1 MPWPPAGRLRNKLDS
16 HGNHPVGAAPQLI
29 KRSLGYLP
37 LLVLLAA
44 MTALPLII
52 LLLTSLVPDGSHP
65 LDAAKELTFE
75 HYREVFADPYTYQLL
90 ANTFVFAGGSLLLGM
105 TIAITMAW
113 FVERTDM
120 PFKQYAYIAIFLPM
134 AMPGFITAIGWT
146 FLLNPTNGIINVA
159 MRGLFGLDDD
169 YGPFNAYSVGG
180 MILVAGLSIG
190 PTMFIMLSSVMRNL
204 DPSLEDSAYASGA
217 SNAAVMRRVVIPLLR
232 PGLLSIFIYFFVTAI
247 EMLEIPL
254 IFGPN
259 ANFNVLSVTVYRK
272 TAGGDV
278 DLPNYGL
285 SSTYAILGLIIG
297 FALLLLYFRL
307 MRQAD
312 RYAVITGKGYRPKE
326 YKLRPLAKCL
336 AVAFF
341 VLFIVL
347 KLVLPLLVLL
357 WSSALP
363 YFQSPSWEALQ
374 TLTFKNYIALFQMDR
389 FAQAVGNTALMMVA
403 TAACCMVLAAIV
415 AWVVVRGRGALAKA
429 IDVLAFLPHL
439 LPGLV
444 IALALLLTSVGTPLY
459 GTLSVIAIGNI
470 IRYLPFGVRIMTSV
484 MYQVSAE
491 LEDAA
496 YASGASRL
504 TTFRRIVL
512 PLVLPA
518 FINGIVWVGSHAM
531 KDMTLPLFLVST
543 SNIVIAGLMW
553 ETWNRGSGELTAA
566 ISVML
571 VAVLL
576 CIIAPVQLALR
587 RRVQRLDAAFR
598 EAL

>member
-1 MPWPPAGRLRNKLDS
+1 MIAEAGAPTAITRLR
-16 HGNHPVGAAPQLI
+16 AASPLT
-29 KRSLGYLP
+29 KRNLAYLP
-37 LLVLLAA
+37 LLLLLAA
-44 MTALPLII
+44 MTAMPLII
-52 LLLTSLVPDGSHP
+52 LFMTSFIPDGSHP
-65 LDAAKELTFE
+65 LDIARELTFE
-75 HYREVFADPYTYQLL
+75 HYVEVFTDPWTYRLL
-90 ANTFVFAGGSLLLGM
+90 GNTFIFAGGALLLGM

-120 PFKQYAYIAIFLPM
+120 PLKDYAYIAIFLPM
-134 AMPGFITAIGWT
+134 AMPGFITAMGWT
-146 FLLNPTNGIINVA
+146 FLLNPTNGILNVA
-159 MRGLFGLDDD
+159 LRDLLDLTDD
-169 YGPFNAYSVGG
+169 YGPFNVYSLGG

-217 SNAAVMRRVVIPLLR
+217 SNTAVVRRIVLPLMR
-232 PGLLSIFIYFFVTAI
+232 PGLLSIFIYFFVSAI

-254 IFGPN
+254 IFGTN

-272 TAGGDV
+272 TAGGDF

-285 SSTYAILGLIIG
+285 SSTYAIVGLIIG
-297 FALLLLYFRL
+297 FGLLLIYFHL

-326 YKLRPLAKCL
+326 YKLKPLTKYL

-341 VLFIVL
+341 VLFVIL

-357 WSSALP
+357 WSSLLP
-363 YFQSPSWEALQ
+363 YFQSPSLEALGML
-374 TLTFKNYIALFQMDR
+374 TLKNYAALFDLGR
-389 FAQAVGNTALMMVA
+389 FGQAIINTVIMMTA
-403 TAACCMVLAAIV
+403 TAVCCMGLAAVV
-415 AWVVVRGRGALAKA
+415 AWTVVRGRGLLPRL

-459 GTLSVIAIGNI
+459 GTLTIIVIGNI

-484 MYQVSAE
+484 MYQVAAE

-496 YASGASRL
+496 YTSGASRL
-504 TTFRRIVL
+504 TTFRRIIL
-512 PLVLPA
+512 PLVFPA
-518 FINGIVWVGSHAM
+518 FANGLVWCASHAM

-553 ETWNRGSGELTAA
+553 ETWSRGSGEVTAA
-566 ISVML
+566 ISVLL

-576 CIIAPVQLALR
+576 CIITPLQLMLR
-587 RRVQRLDAAFR
+587 RRVQRLDSAFG
-598 EAL
+598 EGL

>member
-1 MPWPPAGRLRNKLDS
+1 MINRNIVL
-16 HGNHPVGAAPQLI
+16 
-29 KRSLGYLP
+29 LP
-37 LLVLLAA
+37 LLALLATLTA
-44 MTALPLII
+44 MPLVI
-52 LLLTSLVPDGSHP
+52 LFLTSVVPDGAHP
-65 LDAAKELTFE
+65 LDVARVVTFA
-75 HYREVFADPYTYQLL
+75 HYREVFADPYTYRLL
-90 ANTFVFAGGSLLLGM
+90 GNTFIFAAGALALGM
-105 TIAITMAW
+105 SIAIVMAW

-120 PFKQYAYIAIFLPM
+120 PLKSYAYIAVFLPM
-134 AMPGFITAIGWT
+134 AMPGFITAFGWT

-159 MRGLFGLDDD
+159 VRGLFGLHMD
-169 YGPFNAYSVGG
+169 YGPFNIYTLGG
-180 MILVAGLSIG
+180 MILVAGLSVG

-217 SNAAVMRRVVIPLLR
+217 SQAAVMRRIVIPLLR
-232 PGLLSIFIYFFVTAI
+232 PGLLSILIYFFVSAI

-254 IFGPN
+254 IFGTN

-272 TAGGDV
+272 TVGSDY

-297 FALLLLYFRL
+297 LALLLVYFRL

-326 YKLRPLAKCL
+326 YRLRPATKVF

-341 VLFIVL
+341 AFFVCL

-357 WSSALP
+357 WSSLLP
-363 YFQSPSWEALQ
+363 YFQNPSIEALKS
-374 TLTFKNYIALFQMDR
+374 LTIRNYTALFGMSR
-389 FAQAVGNTALMMVA
+389 FIEAVTNTLILMVTTAVICMGAA
-403 TAACCMVLAAIV
+403 TVV
-415 AWVVVRGRGALAKA
+415 AWVVARGRGVVARI

-444 IALALLLTSVGTPLY
+444 IGLALLLTSVGTPLY
-459 GTLSVIAIGNI
+459 GTLSVIVIGNI

-484 MYQVSAE
+484 MYQVASE
-491 LEDAA
+491 LEEAA
-496 YASGASRL
+496 YASGASRF
-504 TTFRRIVL
+504 TTFRRIIL

-518 FINGIVWVGSHAM
+518 FVNGLVWCGSHAM

-553 ETWNRGSGELTAA
+553 ETWNRGSGEITAA
-566 ISVML
+566 TSVLL

-576 CIIAPVQLALR
+576 CVIAPLEIVLR
-587 RRVQRLDAAFR
+587 RRTQRFDTGFGEGL
-598 EAL
+598 

>member
-1 MPWPPAGRLRNKLDS
+1 VIAEASASVATTKSRAASPLTKRNF
-16 HGNHPVGAAPQLI
+16 A
-29 KRSLGYLP
+29 YLP
-37 LLVLLAA
+37 LLLLLAA
-44 MTALPLII
+44 MTAMPLII
-52 LLLTSLVPDGSHP
+52 LFMTSVIPDGAHP
-65 LDAAKELTFE
+65 LDIAHELTFDN
-75 HYREVFADPYTYQLL
+75 YREVFADPWTYRLL
-90 ANTFVFAGGSLLLGM
+90 GNTFMFAGGALLLGM
-105 TIAITMAW
+105 TIAIVMAW

-120 PFKQYAYIAIFLPM
+120 PLKDYAYIAIFLPM
-134 AMPGFITAIGWT
+134 AMPGFITAMGWT
-146 FLLNPTNGIINVA
+146 FLLNPTNGILNVM
-159 MRGLFGLDDD
+159 MRDLFGLTTD
-169 YGPFNAYSVGG
+169 YGPFNVYSLGG

-217 SNAAVMRRVVIPLLR
+217 SDAAVIRRIVLPLMR
-232 PGLLSIFIYFFVTAI
+232 PGLLSIFIYFFVSAI

-254 IFGPN
+254 IFGTN

-272 TAGGDV
+272 TAGGDF

-297 FALLLLYFRL
+297 FALLLIYFRL

-326 YKLRPLAKCL
+326 YKLRTSTKYL

-341 VLFIVL
+341 ILFVFL
-347 KLVLPLLVLL
+347 KLIMPLLVLL
-357 WSSALP
+357 WSSLLP
-363 YFQSPSWEALQ
+363 FFQPPSWEALGML
-374 TLTFKNYIALFQMDR
+374 TLKNYAALLDLGR
-389 FAQAVGNTALMMVA
+389 FGQAVVNTLILMTA
-403 TAACCMVLAAIV
+403 TAVCCMGLAAIV
-415 AWVVVRGRGALAKA
+415 SWVVVRGKGILART

-459 GTLSVIAIGNI
+459 GTLTVIVLGNI

-484 MYQVSAE
+484 MYQVAAE

-504 TTFRRIVL
+504 TTFRRIIL

-518 FINGIVWVGSHAM
+518 FANGLVWCASHAM

-553 ETWNRGSGELTAA
+553 ETWSRGSGEMTAA
-566 ISVML
+566 ISVLL

-576 CIIAPVQLALR
+576 CIITPLQLALR
-587 RRVQRLDAAFR
+587 RRVHRLDTEFGTR
-598 EAL
+598 L

>member
-1 MPWPPAGRLRNKLDS
+1 M
-16 HGNHPVGAAPQLI
+16 I
-29 KRSLGYLP
+29 KKNLGYLP
-37 LLVLLAA
+37 LLLLLAA
-44 MTALPLII
+44 MTAMPLII

-65 LDAAKELTFE
+65 LDAAHELTFA
-75 HYREVFADPYTYQLL
+75 HYKEVFADPFTYQLL
-90 ANTFVFAGGSLLLGM
+90 GNTFIFAAGSLLLGM

-120 PFKQYAYIAIFLPM
+120 PLKQYAYVAIFLPM

-146 FLLNPTNGIINVA
+146 FLLNPTNGIINVVV
-159 MRGLFGLDDD
+159 RDLFNIADDF
-169 YGPFNAYSVGG
+169 GPFNVYSLSG

-204 DPSLEDSAYASGA
+204 DPSLEDSAFASGA
-217 SNAAVMRRVVIPLLR
+217 SQSAVMRRIVIPLMR
-232 PGLLSIFIYFFVTAI
+232 PGLLSIFIYFFVSAI

-254 IFGPN
+254 VFGTN

-297 FALLLLYFRL
+297 FSLLLIYFRL

-326 YKLRPLAKCL
+326 YKLKTFTKYFAIG
-336 AVAFF
+336 FF
-341 VLFIVL
+341 IFFLIL
-347 KLVLPLLVLL
+347 KLFLPLLVLL
-357 WSSALP
+357 WTSLLP
-363 YFQSPSWEALQ
+363 YFQAPSWEALGSL
-374 TLTFKNYIALFQMDR
+374 TLKNYTALLDRDR
-389 FAQAVGNTALMMVA
+389 FVQAVVNTAIMMVV
-403 TAACCMVLAAIV
+403 TAACCMGLASIV
-415 AWVVVRGRGALAKA
+415 AWVVVRGNGLIARI

-439 LPGLV
+439 LPGIV

-459 GTLSVIAIGNI
+459 GTLSVIVIGNI

-484 MYQVSAE
+484 MYQVSRE

-496 YASGASRL
+496 YASGASRFV
-504 TTFRRIVL
+504 TFRRIVL

-518 FINGIVWVGSHAM
+518 FINGLVWCGSHAM

-553 ETWNRGSGELTAA
+553 ETWNRGSGEMTAA
-566 ISVML
+566 ISVLL

-576 CIIAPVQLALR
+576 CIIAPLQLMLR
-587 RRVQRLDAAFR
+587 RRTQRLDST
-598 EAL
+598 LGVGL